1 MRRREHRVGIVVV
14 VKITRGWRDTYV
26 YVGRN
31 VIRNIKNYK
40 RLHAA
45 HRVGAAGDL
54 RTTYVTYSNMY

>member
-40 RLHAA
+40 RSHAGILQHTGWVQLGIYA
-45 HRVGAAGDL
+45 QL
-54 RTTYVTYSNMY
+54 M